1 VYVCMYIKK
10 HKHNVRVKD
19 AVMSSAGARSAEESA
34 GATMGRRSCIFSS
47 SSQLVVDGAGEDS
60 EGPLVGVSFF
70 CRLPPSCARHLEGH
84 ILTTPKYDFLLQEG
98 PPDDDDLFGKSFTS
112 SNQRL
117 HDLMHSRTYIPFA
130 VGCRR
135 FPRRI

>member
-1 VYVCMYIKK
+1 MYIKK

-60 EGPLVGVSFF
+60 EGPLVG
-70 CRLPPSCARHLEGH
+70 
-84 ILTTPKYDFLLQEG
+84 EG